1 MIILSRPQIGSEE
14 IRAVTEVLESGMLA
28 SGARVHAFE
37 TAFAQAVGAQHAIAV
52 GSGTAAL
59 HVGLMAMGI
68 GSGDEVIVPSFT
80 FAASAN
86 AVRMVGADPVFV
98 DIDPHDYT
106 IHAEAI
112 EPAITVATKAVMPVH
127 LYGQMAPMDEISE
140 LTSAAGIDIIEDA
153 AQAHLAE
160 SSGRI
165 AGSIGRVGAFSF
177 YPTKN
182 MTTGEGGMITT
193 FDTEVAER
201 ARWLRNQGMAERY
214 VHRIVGINERMTEIE
229 AAIGLIQLGKLPEW
243 TKRRR
248 EIAETYNRRLDP
260 ALGLPEE
267 RSDAIHVYHQ
277 YALALAPSGRDRVRA
292 ALRDADIGHDTY
304 YPKATHQQDPYLGAD
319 YALPVTEE
327 MTERVV
333 SIPVRP
339 DLSEKEI
346 ETIVETLNRA
356 VS

>member
-1 MIILSRPQIGSEE
+1 MIILSRPQIGEEE

-28 SGARVHAFE
+28 SGSRVQTFE
-37 TAFAQAVGAQHAIAV
+37 VAFAEAVGAQHAVAV

-59 HVGLMAMGI
+59 HVGLMALGI
-68 GSGDEVIVPSFT
+68 GAGDEVIVPSFT

-86 AVRMVGADPVFV
+86 SVRMVGADPVFV
-98 DIDPHDYT
+98 DIDRYDYT
-106 IHAEAI
+106 IHVDAI
-112 EPAITVATKAVMPVH
+112 EPAVTPKTKAVMPVH

-140 LTSAAGIDIIEDA
+140 LASATGIDIVEDS

-160 SSGRI
+160 SSGRL

-193 FDTEVAER
+193 FDPDVAER

-214 VHRIVGINERMTEIE
+214 VHRIIGINERMTEIE
-229 AAIGLIQLGKLPEW
+229 AAIGLVQLTKLPDW

-248 EIAETYNRRLDP
+248 EIAGIYQSRLDP
-260 ALGLPEE
+260 ALGLPKE
-267 RSDAIHVYHQ
+267 RVDAVHVYHQ
-277 YALALAPSGRDRVRA
+277 YTLAPLDRDRVRA
-292 ALRDADIGHDTY
+292 ALRDATIGHDTY
-304 YPKATHQQDPYLGAD
+304 YPKATHQQEPYLGANHQ
-319 YALPVTEE
+319 LPITEE

-339 DLSEKEI
+339 DLIDDEI
-346 ETIVETLNRA
+346 EVIIETLNGA